1 MASFQRVFA
10 GRGLLHKFNDHAHKL
25 TCPLTSS
32 RQQQLS
38 TSASLLGKHVT
49 VEHHDQI
56 AVVKLDSPDSKVN
69 SLSVEVQKELSEA
82 MHDLWQNDAVKG
94 GVVISGK
101 PSCFIAGADI
111 KMLTECKGNG
121 AEIAALSA
129 AGQDLLNKVAASP
142 KPIVAAIKGS
152 CLGGG
157 LEVALACQYR
167 IAVKDKKTV
176 LALPE
181 VMLGLLPGAGGT
193 QRLPRLVPLME
204 ALPMMLQ
211 GTPDW

>member
-1 MASFQRVFA
+1 M
-10 GRGLLHKFNDHAHKL
+10 
-25 TCPLTSS
+25 
-32 RQQQLS
+32 
-38 TSASLLGKHVT
+38 T
-49 VEHHDQI
+49 VKRDGEV
-56 AVVKLDSPDSKVN
+56 AVVTLDTPDSKVN
-69 SLSVEVQKELSEA
+69 SLNVEVQKELSEA
-82 MHDLWQNDAVKG
+82 FHEMWHNDEVKA
-94 GVVISGK
+94 GVIISGK

-111 KMLTECKGNG
+111 KMLQSCQSG

-129 AGQDLLNKVAASP
+129 AGQDLLNKLAASP
-142 KPIVAAIKGS
+142 KPVVAAIKGS

-167 IAVKDKKTV
+167 LAVKDKKTT

-193 QRLPRLVPLME
+193 QRLPRTVPLME

-211 GTPDW
+211 GEGERERAEVG